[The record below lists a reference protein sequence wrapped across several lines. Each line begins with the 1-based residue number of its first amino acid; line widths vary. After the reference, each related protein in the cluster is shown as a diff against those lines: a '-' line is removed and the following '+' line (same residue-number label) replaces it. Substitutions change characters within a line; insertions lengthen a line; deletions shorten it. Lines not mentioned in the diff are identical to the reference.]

1 MRVTRRAALLG
12 AALAIAAAPSA
23 RAAGSLTATYMES
36 GTYDAAAK
44 QIAQEFQKEHGVE
57 VKIVAFPWAVLR
69 QNNTTDLIT
78 GAGQYQ
84 VMSGG
89 YYLADVYENFAPLTD
104 FIKKS
109 DYAKGMIP
117 GLMEPGRSEW
127 YDGQQ
132 VGIPFGI
139 DAYGLMV
146 NRDILAKAGVEPKFA
161 TWEDVIAACEKVE
174 QAAKDVACLS
184 HSTGNPEQIGA
195 FFFSAYDGPY
205 VTRDGKYALDPG
217 KAAAAAAL
225 LPRLWKH
232 LPPGGQALT
241 FDEAERLFA
250 DGKAAMLVDW
260 PSFSTKTLDDPA
272 KSKIVGKWTMARFP
286 GAGFPWLSLWQ
297 EFVPKSTQD
306 KETAWAWIEAFA
318 GEKNAKRNLVEHGI
332 NSVWLST
339 YQDPELAK
347 KYQHYW
353 PVMQEG
359 FSRAKNPPLSGEA
372 QDFLTNSLVE
382 VATGQTDAKAA
393 IEKVNTTW
401 AGIPVPKALLGAA
414 AGAGQQA
421 K

>member
-1 MRVTRRAALLG
+1 MRMTRRAALLG

-146 NRDILAKAGVEPKFA
+146 NKDILAKAGVEPKFA
-161 TWEDVIAACEKVE
+161 TWEDVIAACEKIE

-205 VTRDGKYALDPG
+205 VDQGRQVRARPGQGGRGGRPPAAPVEAPAAGRPGADLRRGRAPVRRRQGGDAGRLAELLDQDARRPGEVEDRRQVDDGPLPGRRLPLALALAGVRAQEHPGQGDRLGVDRGLRRREEREAQPGRARHQLGLALDLPG
-217 KAAAAAAL
+217 PGSR
-225 LPRLWKH
+225 PR
-232 LPPGGQALT
+232 
-241 FDEAERLFA
+241 
-250 DGKAAMLVDW
+250 
-260 PSFSTKTLDDPA
+260 ST
-272 KSKIVGKWTMARFP
+272 
-286 GAGFPWLSLWQ
+286 
-297 EFVPKSTQD
+297 ST
-306 KETAWAWIEAFA
+306 
-318 GEKNAKRNLVEHGI
+318 
-332 NSVWLST
+332 
-339 YQDPELAK
+339 
-347 KYQHYW
+347 
-353 PVMQEG
+353 
-359 FSRAKNPPLSGEA
+359 
-372 QDFLTNSLVE
+372 
-382 VATGQTDAKAA
+382 TGR
-393 IEKVNTTW
+393 
-401 AGIPVPKALLGAA
+401 
-414 AGAGQQA
+414 
-421 K
+421 